1 VKAARLKAMRIPGN
15 AISIIVVGDE
25 ILSGKRQDKHLAHV
39 IEQVASRGI
48 RLHSCHYASDEL
60 DELTLQIRQS
70 REAGVPVLCF
80 GGIGATPDDVT
91 REAAAG
97 AFSKPLER
105 HPEAAELIIRQFG
118 DDAYPRRILMADLPT
133 GAKLIPN
140 PVNNIPGFAVDQHY
154 FLPGFPRMA
163 WPMMEW
169 VLDTYYADAG
179 GGVVSEESVRVFEQ
193 RESDL
198 IDLMEK
204 LSARHSEVKIFSLPH
219 MGDDPYIELGF
230 RGDPE
235 KVSQAFASLQ
245 EALEEGGITYQGQA
259 PNRHTS

>member
-1 VKAARLKAMRIPGN
+1 MQIPGN

-39 IEQVASRGI
+39 VEELSRRGL
-48 RLHSCHYASDEL
+48 RLHSCHYASDDL

-70 REAGVPVLCF
+70 RQAGVPVFCF

-91 REAAAG
+91 RAAAAG
-97 AFSKPLER
+97 AFSTNLER
-105 HPEAAELIIRQFG
+105 HPDAADIIVSQFG
-118 DDAYPRRILMADLPT
+118 DEAYPRRILMADLPA
-133 GAKLIPN
+133 GATLIPN
-140 PVNNIPGFAVDQHY
+140 PVNNIPGFAVEQHY

-163 WPMMEW
+163 WPMMSW
-169 VLDTYYADAG
+169 VLDSYYADAG
-179 GGVVSEESVRVFEQ
+179 GGVVSEESVRVFGQ

-204 LSARHSEVKIFSLPH
+204 LSARHSAVKIFSLPH

-230 RGDPE
+230 RGDPG

-245 EALEEGGITYQGQA
+245 EALEQGGITYQGQA
-259 PNRHTS
+259 PNRHTA

>member
-1 VKAARLKAMRIPGN
+1 MDITGN

-39 IEQVASRGI
+39 IEEVAGRGL
-48 RLHSCHYASDEL
+48 RLHSCHYASDDL
-60 DELTLQIRQS
+60 HELTLRIRQS
-70 REAGVPVLCF
+70 REAGVPVFCF

-91 REAAAG
+91 REAAAR

-118 DDAYPRRILMADLPT
+118 DESYPRRILMADLPA
-133 GAKLIPN
+133 GATLIPN

-198 IDLMEK
+198 IDLMESLGAK
-204 LSARHSEVKIFSLPH
+204 HPSVKMFSLPH
-219 MGDDPYIELGF
+219 MGENPYIELGF
-230 RGDPE
+230 RGDPDS
-235 KVSQAFASLQ
+235 VSQGFADLLQ
-245 EALEEGGITYQGQA
+245 RLEEDGIAFQGEA
-259 PNRHTS
+259 PNRHSA